1 MAISTELWPHQAD
14 ALLALRH
21 TVAQGVRR
29 ICVQSPTGSGKCVS
43 FATPVLL
50 YDGRVVQAKDIVAGD
65 LLMGPDSRPRTVLST
80 CVGIGPMFDIVPTKG
95 DTWGCNDVHVLTLVE
110 TQSGRV
116 VDIPLDE
123 YLRKSKT
130 FKHTHKLFQPDGGV
144 DFAVSEAPDI
154 DPYFLGVWLG
164 DGTKSLNGI
173 QVTKPDREIA
183 DICEQVAVANG
194 GYVSVVGRHRGCPT
208 YSIVTPRGKDNPLLR
223 RMRALMEGDCIPHS
237 VLVAPREYR
246 MQVLAGLIDTDGYV
260 HCGYCEISQKRRS
273 YADGIAFLARSLGF
287 RVTMREKP
295 VNGVVYY
302 RMSILGDLSK
312 IPTRIA
318 RKTASPRKQVKNA
331 LRTGFSVVPK
341 GVGAYCGFELDGDGR
356 FLLGDFT
363 VTHNTKLAA
372 AIVDGARSKGNR
384 IAFVVPAIDLID
396 QTVESFYAEGLTD
409 VGVIQADHQMTDWS
423 KPIQVCSIQTIGRRG
438 RPEAS
443 IVVVDEC
450 FVAGT
455 IVDTPFG
462 GKPIESVCVG
472 DFVYNATGIGVV
484 RHKFER
490 RALSV
495 VYLSLSN
502 GEAILVTA
510 NHPLFTGRGWVKAGD
525 LEVGS
530 RLFSRE
536 AVRALRKSV
545 QALGGGVARSARMPS
560 GIGLE
565 QANTLLNILLQESE
579 QPNGGSRSPREDE
592 RDPAKDWAYAD
603 QTRRERKGE
612 RSAGCSLASAG
623 EWMDFGIRGEDV
635 KFGERI
641 PDLLQDRHCQS
652 GANGW
657 DRSGREY
664 ALRKGKGTRQEEN
677 EFVGDVWVEDIARFE
692 RRSGAHVYNLE
703 VSGHPSYFAGGVL
716 AHNCHKLFQAQKD
729 WITDPLC
736 EKVIFIGLS
745 ATPWTKG
752 LGKFYD
758 TLIVAE
764 TTQGLIEKGF
774 LSRFKAFATGHPDLT
789 GVKTVA
795 GDYHEGQLSEAMQQ
809 GTLVADIIDTYKTR
823 WGKGKTLVFG
833 VDCTHAK
840 CLQERFNQAGI
851 PAGYQDAFTSMDERR
866 EIKRKFHNGDFQ
878 VVCNVGTLCLDE
890 QTEILTSDG
899 WTGIEAMTMQHKIAA
914 WAEDGVEFT
923 HPLGIVRR
931 WREPHE
937 RMVSVAGRVHNIRVT
952 ANHRMQWST
961 HPWNFCIHPA
971 EDLVGKRGYIPVTGK
986 APPAVFEFVGPHFE
1000 HQTKKRV
1007 ALAYKYRK
1015 EGIAPGEARSLSAAH
1030 VDYQNKNLLRM
1041 PHELT
1046 LDDCAFIGFWLGDGS
1061 RSTGAS
1067 DKISFAQSE
1076 RNSGVIRWID
1086 ALIERMGLHVNRRR
1100 IEPDR
1105 KSKNWSIRW
1114 EFAWG
1119 RGGREQRRDGGLSYL
1134 DDYLNKDGTP
1144 LYWGLDEDQFAELLH
1159 GYWMADGNH
1168 GADGLGSGNG
1178 KQISGTNRKIF
1189 DLLQAIGAC
1198 RGVRISVRCGRNA
1211 RGNHAP
1217 LYFMTYLEQSASC
1230 LMRERLAF
1238 EEDFRDERVWCV
1250 TSTTGNLITRRAGKV
1265 AIVGN
1270 TTGVDWDVRCLVL
1283 ARPTKSEMLYVQII
1297 GRALRTNPEKEYAL
1311 ILDHSDTTSRLGLVT
1326 DIHHDQLDDGL
1337 PKQKAEKKKPLP
1349 KECKECG
1356 YLKPAGV
1363 GLCPNCGHQPK
1374 PPKNGRF
1381 EDDGELV
1388 EIDPAKAK
1396 RAVARAN
1403 GVADWTM
1410 GQKQTFFSE
1419 LITFAGER
1427 GFKPGWAA
1435 RKYKD
1440 RMGVWPNQL
1449 IKEPA
1454 AYVSGPT
1461 RKWLNEEYRRW
1472 KEQRDASFG
1481 AHPV

>member
-29 ICVQSPTGSGKCVS
+29 ICVQSPTGSGK
-43 FATPVLL
+43 
-50 YDGRVVQAKDIVAGD
+50 
-65 LLMGPDSRPRTVLST
+65 
-80 CVGIGPMFDIVPTKG
+80 
-95 DTWGCNDVHVLTLVE
+95 
-110 TQSGRV
+110 
-116 VDIPLDE
+116 
-123 YLRKSKT
+123 
-130 FKHTHKLFQPDGGV
+130 
-144 DFAVSEAPDI
+144 
-154 DPYFLGVWLG
+154 
-164 DGTKSLNGI
+164 
-173 QVTKPDREIA
+173 
-183 DICEQVAVANG
+183 
-194 GYVSVVGRHRGCPT
+194 
-208 YSIVTPRGKDNPLLR
+208 
-223 RMRALMEGDCIPHS
+223 
-237 VLVAPREYR
+237 
-246 MQVLAGLIDTDGYV
+246 
-260 HCGYCEISQKRRS
+260 
-273 YADGIAFLARSLGF
+273 
-287 RVTMREKP
+287 
-295 VNGVVYY
+295 
-302 RMSILGDLSK
+302 
-312 IPTRIA
+312 
-318 RKTASPRKQVKNA
+318 
-331 LRTGFSVVPK
+331 
-341 GVGAYCGFELDGDGR
+341 
-356 FLLGDFT
+356 
-363 VTHNTKLAA
+363 TKLAA

-579 QPNGGSRSPREDE
+579 QSNGGSRSPREDE
-592 RDPAKDWAYAD
+592 RYPAKDWAYAD

-635 KFGERI
+635 KFWERI

-692 RRSGAHVYNLE
+692 RRGGAPVYNLE

-752 LGKFYD
+752 LGKFYE

-878 VVCNVGTLCLDE
+878 VVCNVGTL
-890 QTEILTSDG
+890 
-899 WTGIEAMTMQHKIAA
+899 
-914 WAEDGVEFT
+914 
-923 HPLGIVRR
+923 
-931 WREPHE
+931 
-937 RMVSVAGRVHNIRVT
+937 
-952 ANHRMQWST
+952 
-961 HPWNFCIHPA
+961 
-971 EDLVGKRGYIPVTGK
+971 
-986 APPAVFEFVGPHFE
+986 
-1000 HQTKKRV
+1000 
-1007 ALAYKYRK
+1007 
-1015 EGIAPGEARSLSAAH
+1015 
-1030 VDYQNKNLLRM
+1030 
-1041 PHELT
+1041 
-1046 LDDCAFIGFWLGDGS
+1046 
-1061 RSTGAS
+1061 
-1067 DKISFAQSE
+1067 
-1076 RNSGVIRWID
+1076 
-1086 ALIERMGLHVNRRR
+1086 
-1100 IEPDR
+1100 
-1105 KSKNWSIRW
+1105 
-1114 EFAWG
+1114 
-1119 RGGREQRRDGGLSYL
+1119 
-1134 DDYLNKDGTP
+1134 
-1144 LYWGLDEDQFAELLH
+1144 
-1159 GYWMADGNH
+1159 
-1168 GADGLGSGNG
+1168 
-1178 KQISGTNRKIF
+1178 
-1189 DLLQAIGAC
+1189 
-1198 RGVRISVRCGRNA
+1198 
-1211 RGNHAP
+1211 
-1217 LYFMTYLEQSASC
+1217 
-1230 LMRERLAF
+1230 
-1238 EEDFRDERVWCV
+1238 
-1250 TSTTGNLITRRAGKV
+1250 
-1265 AIVGN
+1265 

-1396 RAVARAN
+1396 RAVAKAN

-1419 LITFAGER
+1419 LITFAEER

-1472 KEQRDASFG
+1472 KAQRDASFG